1 MGRNTFILTFFGFL
15 VFISILIPSKQRKS
29 ISISPNA
36 IEDSSERTQPLLPTH
51 GEQQFKWSAA
61 PRRCGVCNIDFQ
73 KEPGR
78 DAYQH
83 QSVLPNSAY
92 MNDYN
97 LTYKTKQTHP

>member
-15 VFISILIPSKQRKS
+15 VFIAILIPSKQRKS
-29 ISISPNA
+29 ISISTNA

-61 PRRCGVCNIDFQ
+61 PRRCRVCNVDFQ
-73 KEPGR
+73 KEPR
-78 DAYQH
+78 WDAYQH

-92 MNDYN
+92 LNDYY
-97 LTYKTKQTHP
+97 LTYKMKQTYP